1 MVKRRGFT
9 LVECMV
15 ALVVFSGI
23 LLAFAIS
30 SQGLQRVKQQ
40 QENDTQVILVNQF
53 IKRLENDAHH
63 YHVTGVSEDALAI
76 FNTRTNKHYL
86 LGLKGY
92 CLCLYRSDGKFI
104 SYLLRVKYLNFKEIA
119 PHLYQITLKFT
130 NEAVFKEEIYI
141 NE

>member
-23 LLAFAIS
+23 LLAFAVS

-63 YHVTGVSEDALAI
+63 YRVTEVS
-76 FNTRTNKHYL
+76 RMH
-86 LGLKGY
+86 
-92 CLCLYRSDGKFI
+92 
-104 SYLLRVKYLNFKEIA
+104 
-119 PHLYQITLKFT
+119 
-130 NEAVFKEEIYI
+130 
-141 NE
+141 